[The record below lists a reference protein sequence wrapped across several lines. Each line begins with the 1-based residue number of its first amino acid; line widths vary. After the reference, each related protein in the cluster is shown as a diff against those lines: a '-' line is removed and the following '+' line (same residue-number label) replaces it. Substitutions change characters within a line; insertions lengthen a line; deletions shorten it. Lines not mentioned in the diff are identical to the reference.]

1 MSEDKKPADNE
12 TSQEREVWQLL
23 ASITDPEIPTVNI
36 VELGLIEYV
45 QVEGNQVEVG
55 FVPTFAGCPALGVI
69 KIQIAKVLMEAGFV
83 PRVKVLD
90 IPWTTDRIAESACEK
105 MKQIGLSPPRKHGG
119 SFDPHLTGKVAC
131 PYCGSTETVMES
143 PFGPTLCRAI
153 YYCRNCQQPFEKFK
167 EL

>member
-1 MSEDKKPADNE
+1 MNQDNQ
-12 TSQEREVWQLL
+12 QEREREIWQLL
-23 ASITDPEIPTVNI
+23 AKVADPEIPDVNI

-69 KIQIAKVLMEAGFV
+69 KIQIAKVLMEAGYA
-83 PRVKVLD
+83 PRVKVMD
-90 IPWTTDRIAESACEK
+90 IVWSTDRIAESARQK
-105 MKQIGLSPPRKHGG
+105 MKQMGLAPPRRHGG
-119 SFDPHLTGKVAC
+119 SFDPHLGDKVAC
-131 PYCGSTETVMES
+131 PYCGSPETVMES

-153 YYCRNCQQPFEKFK
+153 YYCRACQQPFEKFK